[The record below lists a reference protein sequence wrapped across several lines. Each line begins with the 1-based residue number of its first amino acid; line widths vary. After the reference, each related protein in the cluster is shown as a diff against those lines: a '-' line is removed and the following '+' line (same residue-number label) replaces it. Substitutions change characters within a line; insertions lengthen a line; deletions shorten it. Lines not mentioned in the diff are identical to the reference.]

1 MEHTMEL
8 DNQVLLS
15 AVERMG
21 RENSR
26 ESREAVLD
34 LVISEARLLA
44 PVEIDPSPESG
55 EADQAA
61 LGAGT
66 AIRFQLLANQ
76 EGQPYFPAFTSW
88 PELRKL
94 CGPRDQQT
102 LVLTF
107 DDYASMLQQDSR
119 AAGFVVDPF
128 GDSLTLDRETVARLT
143 RQKAEGTPP
152 VRQAIQKDTRVMLG
166 DPAEYPERMVEAIC
180 SAARELPA
188 VKALY
193 LRLMVQEGE
202 MEPSYLVVVDQD
214 GEQDAVFSAIAG
226 AARPWLEGKTVDLVP
241 RSSRFG
247 QDASKGVSPFYDRI

>member
-1 MEHTMEL
+1 MRR
-8 DNQVLLS
+8 V
-15 AVERMG
+15 
-21 RENSR
+21 
-26 ESREAVLD
+26 D
-34 LVISEARLLA
+34 LARPGA
-44 PVEIDPSPESG
+44 PSG
-55 EADQAA
+55 D
-61 LGAGT
+61 
-66 AIRFQLLANQ
+66 
-76 EGQPYFPAFTSW
+76 
-88 PELRKL
+88 
-94 CGPRDQQT
+94 
-102 LVLTF
+102 
-107 DDYASMLQQDSR
+107 R
-119 AAGFVVDPF
+119 A
-128 GDSLTLDRETVARLT
+128 RVARLT

-152 VRQAIQKDTRVMLG
+152 VRQVIQKDTRVMLG

-226 AARPWLEGKTVDLVP
+226 AARPWLEGKMVDLVP